1 MNIRIKY
8 TAQLKKA
15 VGAGEE
21 IIEVSEGTL
30 IKDLLNTLFQR
41 KREAFVDIVFN
52 AEGVFLDAVL
62 IILNGQQIGFD
73 YSETLVERD
82 EITIMSPI
90 AGG

>member
-1 MNIRIKY
+1 MKLKVKY

-15 VGAGEE
+15 VGVGEE
-21 IIEVSEGTL
+21 TIEINEGTQ
-30 IKDLLNTLFQR
+30 INELLNLLFQQ
-41 KREAFVDIVFN
+41 KKEAFVNIVFD